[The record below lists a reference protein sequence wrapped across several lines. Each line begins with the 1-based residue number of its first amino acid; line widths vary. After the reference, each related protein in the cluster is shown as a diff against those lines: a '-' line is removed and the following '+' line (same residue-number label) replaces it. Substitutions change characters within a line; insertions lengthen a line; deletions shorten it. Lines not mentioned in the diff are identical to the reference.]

1 MRSPCTL
8 RTSASLPVQL
18 KSCLTLND
26 HRAGNP
32 LLAVIDLFSNS
43 PWQLLNHQTHWH
55 THNPDHDISK
65 KLVGNEMATALIESK
80 HESNKRASTNILL
93 KWTSLASL
101 ANPTL
106 SLAPQ
111 ARTLGV

>member
-1 MRSPCTL
+1 
-8 RTSASLPVQL
+8 
-18 KSCLTLND
+18 
-26 HRAGNP
+26 
-32 LLAVIDLFSNS
+32 
-43 PWQLLNHQTHWH
+43 
-55 THNPDHDISK
+55 
-65 KLVGNEMATALIESK
+65 MAPALIESK
-80 HESNKRASTNILL
+80 HESNYRASTNILL